1 MNILQNT
8 TIISV
13 LSISTAHGTTV
24 SDLFRYPIETVNS
37 KYGRKEKR
45 GVKFEKKI
53 RNDYINKR
61 FPGLSTENLPSN
73 VLLYQLDEKENSEF
87 AFFFDSH
94 VCIKLSNFPFRSFS
108 SSKTLAL
115 EDSIL
120 L

>member
-1 MNILQNT
+1 MNILQST

-13 LSISTAHGTTV
+13 LSISTAHGTTI
-24 SDLFRYPIETVNS
+24 SDLFRYPIGTVNS

-45 GVKFEKKI
+45 GVKFERKI

-87 AFFFDSH
+87 AFFF
-94 VCIKLSNFPFRSFS
+94 
-108 SSKTLAL
+108 
-115 EDSIL
+115 
-120 L
+120 

>member
-45 GVKFEKKI
+45 GVKFEKKNQKWLHKQTI
-53 RNDYINKR
+53 PRVEHREFTKQC
-61 FPGLSTENLPSN
+61 PS
-73 VLLYQLDEKENSEF
+73 VSARREGEQRVC
-87 AFFFDSH
+87 FFFW
-94 VCIKLSNFPFRSFS
+94 
-108 SSKTLAL
+108 
-115 EDSIL
+115 
-120 L
+120 